1 MITPKN
7 TNLARVMDEARFYK
21 RVIFFHVIAGF
32 AAAIC
37 PFYLH
42 GHWMPSITAVL
53 ICVINVFRYRAI
65 AKRASWTGISD
76 TYLSFDG
83 EKLSCRNIVGTVY
96 ESCLIY
102 VSEIESVIELTK
114 KGECG
119 FLVVLKE
126 MEGGSFIAVNQKIV
140 AERVFEVD
148 GSMYDAPEFV
158 ELYEEFLQALPEE
171 ARRIHVRREHKNW
184 WPVSRRKNLFQ
195 AALPWVFV
203 IGACAAEYALQVLS
217 I

>member
-7 TNLARVMDEARFYK
+7 TNLARMMSESRFYK
-21 RVIFFHVIAGF
+21 RVIVFHVIAGF
-32 AAAIC
+32 AALIC
-37 PFYLH
+37 LAYLH
-42 GHWMPSITAVL
+42 GRWIPSLTAVL
-53 ICVINVFRYRAI
+53 ICIINGCRYRAI
-65 AKRASWTGISD
+65 ARRASWTGISD

-102 VSEIESVIELTK
+102 VSEIESVVELTK

-126 MEGGSFIAVNQKIV
+126 MEGASFIAVNQKIV
-140 AERVFEVD
+140 DEHVFEVD
-148 GSMYDAPEFV
+148 GGLYDTPEFV
-158 ELYEEFLQALPEE
+158 QMYEEFRKALPEE
-171 ARRIHVRREHKNW
+171 TRQIHVRREHKNW

-195 AALPWVFV
+195 VALPWAFV
-203 IGACAAEYALQVLS
+203 IGACVAEYALQVLS